1 MRAISDS
8 EVECAPEVWKYPC
21 TYTEIRLHQ
30 LSPYIGKLKSSIA
43 SDLVKQYTSPGGV
56 VLDPFCGSGTIPLE
70 CAIRGRHV
78 MAFDSN
84 PYAILL
90 TRAKLNA
97 PSSAEEA
104 ILRLEERLE
113 GARTRKVL
121 PENQIPPWVRQFF
134 HPETLQEA
142 LSFADECL
150 ENDDDFNLACL
161 LGILHHQRPGFLS
174 YPSSHLVPYLRDK
187 KFPKERFPE
196 LYIRRSLEPRLLKKI
211 QRTLRGGSINMPS
224 VSRNVYQCSIKNIPR
239 GKVDAIITSPPY
251 MNALDY
257 VRDNRLRM
265 WLLDRRT
272 ENYSLE
278 PTDKRNDFLE
288 IISHFVQNALP
299 QLKKGGAC
307 VLVVGEMVRRK
318 HIVSHPAEEILKQ
331 IYQCCHRLRLERVI
345 ADLIP
350 DVRRSRRGSSATKKE
365 LIFVLRQT

>member
-1 MRAISDS
+1 MRAIHNS
-8 EVECAPEVWKYPC
+8 EVECAPDIWKYPC
-21 TYTEIRLHQ
+21 THTEIRLHQ

-43 SDLVKQYTSPGGV
+43 SDLVEQYTSRGGV

-78 MAFDSN
+78 IAFDSN

-97 PSSAEEA
+97 PSSTEEA

-121 PENQIPPWVRQFF
+121 PENQIPQWVRQFF
-134 HPETLQEA
+134 HSETLQET
-142 LSFADECL
+142 LNFADECL
-150 ENDDDFNLACL
+150 ENNDYFNLACL

-174 YPSSHLVPYLRDK
+174 YPSSNLVPYLRDK
-187 KFPKERFPE
+187 KFPTEKYPE
-196 LYIRRSLEPRLLKKI
+196 LYMRRSLKPRLLKKI
-211 QRTLRGGSINMPS
+211 QRTLRNVSSNMPS
-224 VSRNVYQCSIKNIPR
+224 VSRTVCQYAIKDIPR
-239 GKVDAIITSPPY
+239 NKVDAIITSPPY

-265 WLLDRRT
+265 WFLDRRT
-272 ENYSLE
+272 ENYSPE
-278 PTDKRNDFLE
+278 PTEKRNDFLE
-288 IISHFVQNALP
+288 IISHFTQNALP
-299 QLKKGGAC
+299 QLKKGGTS
-307 VLVVGEMVRRK
+307 VLIVGERVQRK
-318 HIVSHPAEEILKQ
+318 RIVSHPAEEILKQ
-331 IYQCCHRLRLERVI
+331 IYRCSSRLRLERVI

-365 LIFVLRQT
+365 LILVLRQT